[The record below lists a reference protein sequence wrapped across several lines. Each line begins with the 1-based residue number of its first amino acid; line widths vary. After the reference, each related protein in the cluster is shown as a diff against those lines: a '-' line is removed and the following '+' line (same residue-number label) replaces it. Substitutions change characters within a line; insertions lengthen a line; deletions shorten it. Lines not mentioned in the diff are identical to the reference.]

1 MNKKRILD
9 RMRKL
14 KDLFDKDAFPKTHN
28 HEVNPGLPKES
39 LENYVYFTLPVSINF
54 QRSSPA
60 MWASALKTY
69 EDESTRYLFSP
80 QRVLEYP
87 REKVMKD
94 LTKHKL
100 GLQRNRHTD
109 IWISLSRT
117 FNREYENNPR
127 NLLEQNSFTVSKIVN
142 LLRFEKKKDFP
153 YLSGPKMSNYWLFIL
168 SKYTDAI
175 FLDSE
180 NISIVPDTHIIQSS
194 KRLGLVGE
202 KTTPDEVAEVWFD
215 LLKGSDLKPI
225 DLHSILWNWSRN
237 GFQPEI

>member
-1 MNKKRILD
+1 MQKELLLKKLRN
-9 RMRKL
+9 L
-14 KDLFDKDAFPKTHN
+14 KSLFDNDAFPKTHN

-39 LENYVYFTLPVSINF
+39 PENYVYFTLPVSINF

-69 EDESTRYLFSP
+69 EDDATRYLFSP
-80 QRVLEYP
+80 ARVIETP
-87 REKVMKD
+87 REKVIVD

-109 IWISLSRT
+109 IWIALSKT
-117 FNREYENNPR
+117 LNRDFQNNPR
-127 NLLEQNSFTVSKIVN
+127 NVLDQNKFLVSKIIDF
-142 LLRFEKKKDFP
+142 LRFERKKDFP

-175 FLDSE
+175 FKDSE

-194 KRLGLVGE
+194 KKLGLVGE
-202 KTTPDEVAEVWFD
+202 RATPDEVADVWFD
-215 LLKGSDLKPI
+215 LLRGTELKPI
-225 DLHSILWNWSRN
+225 DLHSVLWNWSRN
-237 GFQPEI
+237 GFKPEL

>member
-1 MNKKRILD
+1 MKSGVLERV
-9 RMRKL
+9 RKL
-14 KDLFDKDAFPKTHN
+14 KKLFDQDAFPKTHN
-28 HEVNPGLPKES
+28 HEVNPGLTKES
-39 LENYVYFTLPVSINF
+39 PENYIYFTLPVSINF

-69 EDESTRYLFSP
+69 DDESTRYLFSP
-80 QRVLEYP
+80 QKVLEYP
-87 REKVMKD
+87 REKVMED

-109 IWISLSRT
+109 IWIGLSRT
-117 FNREYENNPR
+117 FSREYENNPR

-142 LLRFEKKKDFP
+142 ILRIEKKKDFP

-168 SKYTDAI
+168 SKYTDAAFI
-175 FLDSE
+175 DAE

-202 KTTPDEVAEVWFD
+202 KTTPDAVAEVWFD
-215 LLKGSDLKPI
+215 LLKGSELKPI